1 MTQAV
6 SEHPPKTE
14 IHIAVTVN
22 PQKKPRMDKMTDTGE
37 KQAKAGR
44 GGNIPPVDTR
54 FGGARANR
62 RNNKGRPKSFD
73 ALRKLA
79 QQIAAEELQSTD
91 GEVITRIEALLRVMS
106 TSRNPADRKTFLE
119 YAFGKPK
126 EEIEHSGGQELSIKI
141 IKVNGSA
148 DTNK

>member
-1 MTQAV
+1 MT
-6 SEHPPKTE
+6 
-14 IHIAVTVN
+14 
-22 PQKKPRMDKMTDTGE
+22 DDTGE

-44 GGNIPPVDTR
+44 GGNLPPVDTR
-54 FGGARANR
+54 FGGTRANR

-79 QQIAAEELQSTD
+79 QSIAAEELQSTD
-91 GEVITRIEALLRVMS
+91 GDVITRIEALLRVMS

-126 EEIEHSGGQELSIKI
+126 DELQINGDGVIKI
-141 IKVNGSA
+141 NIQGF
-148 DTNK
+148 DDIPED

>member
-1 MTQAV
+1 
-6 SEHPPKTE
+6 
-14 IHIAVTVN
+14 
-22 PQKKPRMDKMTDTGE
+22 MDEKQIKSQHTGE
-37 KQAKAGR
+37 KQANGR
-44 GGNIPPVDTR
+44 LMPPVDTR
-54 FGGARANR
+54 FGGKRANK

-91 GEVITRIEALLRVMS
+91 GDVITRIEALLRVMS

-126 EEIEHSGGQELSIKI
+126 EEIEHSGGQELRIKLV
-141 IKVNGSA
+141 KVNGN
-148 DTNK
+148 TNPD

>member
-1 MTQAV
+1 MT
-6 SEHPPKTE
+6 E
-14 IHIAVTVN
+14 
-22 PQKKPRMDKMTDTGE
+22 DTGE

-44 GGNIPPVDTR
+44 GGNVPPVDTR
-54 FGGARANR
+54 FGGKRANR

-79 QQIAAEELQSTD
+79 QSIAAEELQSTD
-91 GEVITRIEALLRVMS
+91 GDVITRIEALLRVMS

-126 EEIEHSGGQELSIKI
+126 DEVDVTQDGSLKVIIEY
-141 IKVNGSA
+141 A
-148 DTNK
+148 DTPIKTSKTPPSTTDDS